1 MHWVVS
7 FFREQEEGREENAKL
22 DIETSENVQST
33 SGKVVKASHAKKKAG
48 HPTKAKN
55 EATHSWNDDEINVLI
70 EAWAEHENFYNTKYK
85 SYFDRDIQQKSL
97 TSMENML
104 KGLL

>member
-1 MHWVVS
+1 MIKKVYIFLIWKFALVVS
-7 FFREQEEGREENAKL
+7 FFREREEGREENAKL
-22 DIETSENVQST
+22 DIETSENVQSA

-70 EAWAEHENFYNTKYK
+70 EA
-85 SYFDRDIQQKSL
+85 
-97 TSMENML
+97 
-104 KGLL
+104 